1 MLAAQVRRLEQLH
14 GQAAPDGSSSS
25 TREEL
30 AAGLEQLQAAL
41 LAVRR
46 DAVAGL
52 EGEELDAVAVQE
64 DILRLG
70 ARRASITATLQ
81 IYKSALGSALRR
93 LETQLAASSRLLD
106 RGIHH
111 APDQVAAAAA
121 GFAIQDLVRE
131 RNAMALNLTRASS
144 KAADAPAST
153 NASSAYDDDDDD
165 SDLDQDIDNDE
176 DDGDAGEAQDGNA
189 SSSADDVLDFDVE
202 SGDVSAAVSVHGVEI
217 TSVDADAG
225 FDTIANG
232 VHGSAAG
239 NGFADDGEVFLNPG
253 LQLGRLPNMETA
265 VGTGFVASGDAQ
277 FDLRELLQLGPNE
290 ETLLADLATGSVAG
304 GTYDDTLADGTIDL
318 EDF

>member
-1 MLAAQVRRLEQLH
+1 MHAPPRWRRKLNLVL
-14 GQAAPDGSSSS
+14 P
-25 TREEL
+25 TTLRREL

-217 TSVDADAG
+217 TSADADVG

-253 LQLGRLPNMETA
+253 LQLGRLPNVETA
-265 VGTGFVASGDAQ
+265 VGTGFVGSGDGQ